1 MCSRA
6 EDGSDIRFRS
16 PSRRATS
23 QGPVCSPPRTTS
35 RAAERDCAHLARG
48 DLLEEEGSALQR
60 LLQPAVYGLL
70 GQAAEP
76 PPPSTRSHGDVR
88 PRGRTGTNGVGVA
101 RVLVIGGGI
110 AGTATALALH
120 KAGLDVG
127 VYEAHP
133 DSAEDLG
140 AFLTLASNGMRA
152 LAQLDAGAAVTA
164 LGFPLTSMRVLD
176 GTGAELAKTPIGE
189 AADPLLRYRCLRRG
203 DLSSGLQAE
212 AARRGIDV
220 RHGARLASVV
230 EDADGVT
237 AHFADGSRAT
247 GDLLIGADGLG
258 STVRNVTAPAVQP
271 LYAGQRVF
279 YGCTATAPLPAGD
292 SSITMIRGSGA
303 AFGFAVSPQGETY
316 WFARVSGDPLP
327 AERIAHGTPA
337 DRRALLLPLLR
348 ADSTPAADI
357 VAATGEDLL
366 VTNATEIP
374 TGSPWR
380 SGRTLL
386 IGDAAHAAS
395 PATGQGASMALE
407 DAVVLAK
414 CLRDAPDTD
423 AALARYEE
431 LRRPR
436 VEHNIV
442 VSGTISRGVPSP
454 PPAGRGAAPPR
465 PGEDE
470 IAGLLDWRSSAWA

>member
-1 MCSRA
+1 M
-6 EDGSDIRFRS
+6 
-16 PSRRATS
+16 
-23 QGPVCSPPRTTS
+23 
-35 RAAERDCAHLARG
+35 
-48 DLLEEEGSALQR
+48 
-60 LLQPAVYGLL
+60 
-70 GQAAEP
+70 
-76 PPPSTRSHGDVR
+76 
-88 PRGRTGTNGVGVA
+88 GVA

-120 KAGLDVG
+120 KAGLDVE

-152 LAQLDAGAAVTA
+152 LAQFDASAAVTA

-189 AADPLLRYRCLRRG
+189 AGDPLLQYRCLRRG
-203 DLSSGLQAE
+203 DLNSGLQAE
-212 AARRGIDV
+212 ASRRGIGI

-258 STVRNVTAPAVQP
+258 STVRNATAPAVQP
-271 LYAGQRVF
+271 LYAGQQVF
-279 YGCTATAPLPAGD
+279 YGYTGAAPVPAGD
-292 SSITMIRGSGA
+292 ASITMIRGSGA
-303 AFGFAVSPQGETY
+303 AFGFAVSPDGETF

-337 DRRALLLPLLR
+337 DRLEPLLPLLR
-348 ADSTPAADI
+348 KDSTPAADI
-357 VAATGEDLL
+357 VAATDGDVL

-380 SGRTLL
+380 AGRTLL
-386 IGDAAHAAS
+386 VGDAAHAAS

-423 AALARYEE
+423 AALVRYEE

-436 VEHNIV
+436 VEHNIT
-442 VSGTISRGVPSP
+442 VSGNISRGVPSP
-454 PPAGRGAAPPR
+454 SPASRAAPPSR

-470 IAGLLDWRSSAWA
+470 IVRLLDWQSDAWA